1 MAMKRVS
8 RSRLCVICLK
18 HDWCLYSEDGAVAI
32 CSRVESTYPKAGA
45 GWLHKLTD
53 DWQRPAWTPVKR
65 PEPKPTVDWLKV
77 CNEHRRACRRKHL
90 AWLSSELGVSVGALK
105 RLRVGW
111 NDQRKAFAFPMREAN
126 GNPVGIRY
134 RLRSGKK
141 FSELHSSEGLF
152 HLPGDLIRDY
162 LIVVEGASDAA
173 AVMDCGYIS
182 VIGRA
187 NCRGNVAQIETLC
200 RRLQPKVV
208 VLIPDSDIVGI
219 AGANQLRLRIER
231 QAIPV
236 KTLILPDV
244 HKDVRACVQKKEN
257 ADWLADQIGKLTEQS
272 PMQEATSNDD
282 SV

>member
-1 MAMKRVS
+1 MSMVRVT
-8 RSRLCVICLK
+8 RDNPCPVCNK
-18 HDWCLYSEDGAVAI
+18 PDWCLLAQDKGVAI

-53 DWQRPAWTPVKR
+53 DWKRPAWTPVKR
-65 PEPKPTVDWLKV
+65 QEPKPTVDWLAL
-77 CNEHRRACRRKHL
+77 CIEHRRACRRKHL
-90 AWLSSELGVSVGALK
+90 AWLSGELGVTVGALK

-111 NDQRKAFAFPMREAN
+111 NNQRKAFAFPMREAN

-141 FSELHSSEGLF
+141 FSELHSSEGMF
-152 HLPGDLIRDY
+152 FLPGDLIRDY
-162 LIVVEGASDAA
+162 LVVVEGASDAA

-187 NCRGNVAQIETLC
+187 NCRGNVGQIENLC

-208 VLIPDSDIVGI
+208 VIIPDPDFVGI
-219 AGANQLRLRIER
+219 QGANQLRLRIER

-236 KTLILPDV
+236 KTLVLPEGQ
-244 HKDVRACVQKKEN
+244 KDVRALVQLKEN

-282 SV
+282 PV